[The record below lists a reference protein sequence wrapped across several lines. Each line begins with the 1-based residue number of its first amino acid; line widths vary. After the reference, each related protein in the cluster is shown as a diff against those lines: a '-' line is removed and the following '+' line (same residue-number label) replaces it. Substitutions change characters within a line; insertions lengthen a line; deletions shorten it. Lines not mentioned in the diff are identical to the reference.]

1 MDYQSLF
8 NTGLGVSCA
17 VTGWFARELWSAVK
31 ELKADLAK
39 LREDLPR
46 TYVARDDYRADMREI
61 KALEMVNMQLL
72 LAIHEGGTLRVRD
85 DAP

>member
-1 MDYQSLF
+1 MDSQHLIDI
-8 NTGLGVSCA
+8 GLGTISA
-17 VTGWFARELWSAVK
+17 ITGWFARELWSAVK

-61 KALEMVNMQLL
+61 KEML
-72 LAIHEGGTLRVRD
+72 GTIFDRLD
-85 DAP
+85 GKADK